1 MDFSDREGFFNHDF
15 HELIGLIYDSVT
27 LEQGFFPFLNR
38 FIQVFHGHSAS
49 FAIYNTAENSLLGT
63 WTVNIPEEALRFY
76 SEHVSHRDVLV
87 EKAISV
93 NRQGRCRFVASN
105 LDLGSD
111 VKRLWRDT
119 RAEEWLESYGACE
132 AAGAIC
138 YMDGHYLNFFGMQRS
153 PEQPEFSYEELSIFD
168 GFLPHLRRAV
178 GLYTRLMQQRCGPA
192 AERLALERVD
202 RGVIICDAS
211 FRVAFRNGKADDIL
225 KRNVGLWVNSDGMLV
240 ARGSKSTR
248 QFAVLLSAAVEASI
262 ARRELEDQIFSLEQ
276 GPQRITLVVTPLQGA
291 GVGSMAQGVLVTLHD
306 WSWGTQIS
314 DDLLKTLFDLTDA
327 EATVAAK
334 LVSGQSLSDIA
345 VTSGRSRETIKYHLN
360 NIFRK
365 TGTRRQGELVSL
377 LSRACTSV

>member
-1 MDFSDREGFFNHDF
+1 
-15 HELIGLIYDSVT
+15 
-27 LEQGFFPFLNR
+27 
-38 FIQVFHGHSAS
+38 
-49 FAIYNTAENSLLGT
+49 
-63 WTVNIPEEALRFY
+63 
-76 SEHVSHRDVLV
+76 
-87 EKAISV
+87 
-93 NRQGRCRFVASN
+93 
-105 LDLGSD
+105 
-111 VKRLWRDT
+111 
-119 RAEEWLESYGACE
+119 
-132 AAGAIC
+132 
-138 YMDGHYLNFFGMQRS
+138 
-153 PEQPEFSYEELSIFD
+153 
-168 GFLPHLRRAV
+168 
-178 GLYTRLMQQRCGPA
+178 
-192 AERLALERVD
+192 
-202 RGVIICDAS
+202 
-211 FRVAFRNGKADDIL
+211 
-225 KRNVGLWVNSDGMLV
+225 MLV

-377 LSRACTSV
+377 LSRACTTV